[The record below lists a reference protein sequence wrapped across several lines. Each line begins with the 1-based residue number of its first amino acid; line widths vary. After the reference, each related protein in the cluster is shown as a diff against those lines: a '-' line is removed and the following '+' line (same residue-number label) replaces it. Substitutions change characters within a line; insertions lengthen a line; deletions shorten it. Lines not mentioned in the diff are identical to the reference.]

1 MTENILPS
9 IKKLMDFQS
18 IMFGDL
24 HVTEDEN
31 RRGHQFNER
40 LKSGEFV
47 NSGIQSVAEN
57 LMANI
62 RRSRDHTQLPLA
74 IFNYG
79 RRFQEIYAAFYVEPA
94 RTVSELL
101 SDEEIRHF
109 QAQERTWQWIL
120 GNENYDSMIGCV
132 TYGNDVAGFAA
143 VPERAPFLEVQKKN
157 QLEAFAASL
166 LIEAWTL
173 FESLSEDLWEAALN
187 THPRTLG
194 QLNGKAKFT
203 YDDLQQNNFHVS
215 GKLGTLLKKKD
226 VVSFRTLDKISES
239 YRLAFSEQFKPIE
252 DVLKYAS
259 LRHAAAVRNLL
270 IHKRGIIDREFID
283 QATGLPELP
292 AWDPN
297 GPPMLCPLS
306 GPLCARLSDCC
317 RNCAIWLTNAVH
329 AWIIGHP
336 EGSPPPPELGSWAK

>member
-1 MTENILPS
+1 MTENVLPS

-18 IMFGDL
+18 IMCG
-24 HVTEDEN
+24 HVQVTEDEN
-31 RRGHQFNER
+31 RRGHQFDER

-47 NSGIQSVAEN
+47 NSGIQNVAEN

-62 RRSRDHTQLPLA
+62 RRSRDHAQLPLA

-79 RRFQEIYAAFYVEPA
+79 RRFEEIYAAFYLEPA
-94 RTVSELL
+94 RTVSEVL

-109 QAQERTWQWIL
+109 QAKERTWQWIL
-120 GNENYDSMIGCV
+120 GNEDYNSMIGYV
-132 TYGNDVAGFAA
+132 TDGSDVAGFAA
-143 VPERAPFLEVQKKN
+143 VPERWPDREEDKKN
-157 QLEAFAASL
+157 QIEAFAASL
-166 LIEAWTL
+166 LVEAWTL

-187 THPRTLG
+187 VHPRTLG

-226 VVSFRTLDKISES
+226 VVSFRTLDKICDS
-239 YRLAFSEQFKPIE
+239 YGLAFSEQFKPIE
-252 DVLKYAS
+252 DVLKYAG

-283 QATGLPELP
+283 QAAGLPDLP
-292 AWDPN
+292 DWHPN
-297 GPPMLCPLS
+297 GPPVQFSLS
-306 GPLCARLSDCC
+306 GPLCARLSDSC
-317 RNCAIWLTNAVH
+317 RNCAIWLTNTVH

-336 EGSPPPPELGSWAK
+336 

>member
-18 IMFGDL
+18 IMFGDMQ
-24 HVTEDEN
+24 VTEDEN
-31 RRGHQFNER
+31 RRGHPFDER
-40 LKSGEFV
+40 LKSGGFV
-47 NSGIQSVAEN
+47 GSGLQGVAEN

-62 RRSRDHTQLPLA
+62 RRSRDHAQLPIA

-79 RRFQEIYAAFYVEPA
+79 RRFQEIYAAFYLEPA
-94 RTVSELL
+94 KIVSEVS

-109 QAQERTWQWIL
+109 QARERTWQWIL
-120 GNENYDSMIGCV
+120 GNENYDSMIGRV
-132 TYGNDVAGFAA
+132 TDGNDVAGFAA
-143 VPERAPFLEVQKKN
+143 VPERAPAFEAQKKH

-187 THPRTLG
+187 AHPRTLG
-194 QLNGKAKFT
+194 RLNGKAKFT
-203 YDDLQQNNFHVS
+203 YDDLQQNKFHVS
-215 GKLGTLLKKKD
+215 GKLGTLLKQKD
-226 VVSFRTLDKISES
+226 VVSFRTLDKICDS
-239 YRLAFSEQFKPIE
+239 YGLAFSEQFKPIE
-252 DVLKYAS
+252 DVLKYAG

-270 IHKRGIIDREFID
+270 IHKRGIIDREFVD
-283 QATGLPELP
+283 QATSLPELP
-292 AWDPN
+292 DWDPN
-297 GPPMLCPLS
+297 GPPVQFPLS
-306 GPLCARLSDCC
+306 GPLCARLSESC

-336 EGSPPPPELGSWAK
+336 ESPLPRGVNG